1 MALPDQELN
10 TVLDRFNQKCLEDPD
25 FARLAQEDPISAFD
39 TLAKAHEAH
48 LTALDE
54 AAFPLA
60 VPGQK
65 LSMEE
70 LAQVLCQ

>member
-39 TLAKAHEAH
+39 ALAKAHEAQ
-48 LTALDE
+48 LTA
-54 AAFPLA
+54 
-60 VPGQK
+60 
-65 LSMEE
+65 
-70 LAQVLCQ
+70 